1 MQLKPDNPHLNWQGV
16 VSIEKV
22 NGSIMPWRT
31 PHESHVLFPDPLLER
46 SAMPAGVR
54 ISFKSDTTHLSGS
67 IVEQRDAGMLDIVC
81 DGEFISSIDLKG
93 KNSFVFEG
101 LSNKEKLIELWLPQF
116 GRFQLRSLE
125 LDDGASLEP
134 YIDKRPRWITYG
146 SSITQCRSAASPTQT
161 WPGVVARDKGFN
173 LTCLGYGG
181 QCHLDS
187 MVARMIRDL
196 PAHYISMCLGIN
208 IQGASS
214 LGPRAF
220 RPAIIG
226 AVQII
231 REQHPD
237 IPIVLM
243 SPIYCPNRE
252 ENPNSVGFN
261 LQKMRDEVQAAADAL
276 QAYGDENINYVSGLD
291 VFGADFVD
299 LLPDNLHPDAEGYR
313 VMGKNFVTEV
323 ANRYFVED
331 EELPQ

>member
-1 MQLKPDNPHLNWQGV
+1 MQLKPDNPHLIWQGV

-22 NGSIMPWRT
+22 NDSIMPWRT
-31 PHESHVLFPDPLLER
+31 PYQEHILFPEPLLER

-54 ISFKSDTTHLSGS
+54 ISFKSNTSRISGS
-67 IVEQRDAGMLDIVC
+67 IVEQRETGLLDLCC
-81 DGEFISSIDLKG
+81 DGEFITSIDLKG
-93 KNSFVFEG
+93 KNSFTFEG
-101 LSNKEKLIELWLPQF
+101 LSNEEKLIELWLPQF

-134 YIDKRPRWITYG
+134 FIDKRPRWITYG

-161 WPGVVARDKGFN
+161 WPGIVARDKGFN

-187 MVARMIRDL
+187 MVARMIREL
-196 PAHYISMCLGIN
+196 PANFISMCLGIN

-226 AVQII
+226 AVQTI
-231 REQHPD
+231 REKHTH

-252 ENPNSVGFN
+252 ENPNAVGFN
-261 LQKMRDEVQAAADAL
+261 LQKMREDVQAAANAL
-276 QAYGDENINYVSGLD
+276 QSHGDENIHYVSGLD
-291 VFGADFVD
+291 VFGPDLVD
-299 LLPDNLHPDAEGYR
+299 LLPDKLHPDAEGYR
-313 VMGKNFVTEV
+313 MMGKNFGTEV
-323 ANRYFVED
+323 ANQYFVET
-331 EELPQ
+331 LTQ

>member
-1 MQLKPDNPHLNWQGV
+1 MHLKPDSPNLNWQGV
-16 VSIEKV
+16 VSVEKI
-22 NGSIMPWRT
+22 GDALMPWRT
-31 PHESHVLFPDPLLER
+31 PHEKHVLFPEPLLER

-54 ISFKSDTTHLSGS
+54 ISFRSNTTHISGS
-67 IVEQRDAGMLDIVC
+67 IVEQRDSGMLDLC
-81 DGEFISSIDLKG
+81 CNGEFIASSDLRG
-93 KNSFVFEG
+93 KNSFVFEN
-101 LSNKEKLIELWLPQF
+101 LPDKDKLIELWLPQF
-116 GRFQLRSLE
+116 GRFQLRNIE
-125 LDDGASLEP
+125 IDDGASIDP
-134 YIDKRPRWITYG
+134 YIDKRPKWITYG

-161 WPGVVARDKGFN
+161 WPGIAARSKNFN

-196 PAHYISMCLGIN
+196 PANYISMCLGIN

-231 REQHPD
+231 REKHTD

-252 ENPNSVGFN
+252 ENPNAVGFN
-261 LQKMRDEVQAAADAL
+261 LQKMRDEVQAAANAL
-276 QAYGDENINYVSGLD
+276 QSHGDENIHYVSGLD

-313 VMGKNFVTEV
+313 VMGNNFVNVV
-323 ANRYFVED
+323 ANEYFAD
-331 EELPQ
+331 

>member
-16 VSIEKV
+16 VSIEKT
-22 NGSIMPWRT
+22 NDSIMPWRT
-31 PHESHVLFPDPLLER
+31 PHEKHVLFPEPLLER

-54 ISFKSDTTHLSGS
+54 VSFRSNTTRISGS
-67 IVEQRDAGMLDIVC
+67 IVEQRESGMLDLC
-81 DGEFISSIDLKG
+81 CNGEFIGSFDLKG
-93 KNSFVFEG
+93 KNSFIFEN
-101 LSNKEKLIELWLPQF
+101 LSDKEKLIELWLPQF
-116 GRFQLRSLE
+116 GRFQLRNLNIN
-125 LDDGASLEP
+125 DGATLEP
-134 YIDKRPRWITYG
+134 FIDKRPRWITYG
-146 SSITQCRSAASPTQT
+146 SSITQCRSAASPIQT
-161 WPGVVARDKGFN
+161 WPGVVARDQNFN

-187 MVARMIRDL
+187 MVARMIRGL
-196 PAHYISMCLGIN
+196 PANFISMCLGIN

-231 REQHPD
+231 REKHSD

-252 ENPNSVGFN
+252 ENPNAVGFN
-261 LQKMRDEVQAAADAL
+261 LQKMREEVQAAADAL
-276 QAYGDENINYVSGLD
+276 QTYGDENIHYVSGLD
-291 VFGADFVD
+291 VFGPDYVD

-313 VMGKNFVTEV
+313 VMGKNFVNEV
-323 ANRYFVED
+323 AKKYFSD
-331 EELPQ
+331 SL

>member
-1 MQLKPDNPHLNWQGV
+1 MHLKPDSPNLNWQGV
-16 VSIEKV
+16 VSVEKT
-22 NGSIMPWRT
+22 GEALMPWRT
-31 PHESHVLFPDPLLER
+31 PHEMHVLFPEPLLER

-54 ISFKSDTTHLSGS
+54 ISFRSNTTYISGS
-67 IVEQRDAGMLDIVC
+67 ILEQRDSGMLDLC
-81 DGEFISSIDLKG
+81 CNGEFIASYDLRG
-93 KNSFVFEG
+93 KNSFVFDN
-101 LSNKEKLIELWLPQF
+101 LSDKDKLIELWLPQF
-116 GRFQLRSLE
+116 GRFQFRNIE
-125 LDDGASLEP
+125 IDDDATVEP
-134 YIDKRPRWITYG
+134 YIDKRPKWVTYG

-161 WPGVVARDKGFN
+161 WPGIVARSKNFN

-196 PAHYISMCLGIN
+196 PANYISMCLGIN

-231 REQHPD
+231 RETHTD

-261 LQKMRDEVQAAADAL
+261 LQKMREEVQAAANAL
-276 QAYGDENINYVSGLD
+276 QSYGDKNVHYVSGLD
-291 VFGADFVD
+291 VFGEDYVD

-313 VMGKNFVTEV
+313 VMGNNFVDVV
-323 ANRYFVED
+323 ANRYFVE
-331 EELPQ
+331 

>member
-16 VSIEKV
+16 VSIENV
-22 NGSIMPWRT
+22 NDSIMPWRT
-31 PHESHVLFPDPLLER
+31 PYEQHVLFPQPLLER

-54 ISFKSDTTHLSGS
+54 ISFRSNTTRISGS
-67 IVEQRDAGMLDIVC
+67 ILEQKDAGLLDLCC

-93 KNSFVFEG
+93 KNSFSFEG
-101 LSNKEKLIELWLPQF
+101 LTDSEKLIELWLPQF
-116 GRFQLRSLE
+116 GRFQLRNLA
-125 LDDGASLEP
+125 LDEGASLEP
-134 YIDKRPRWITYG
+134 FIDKRPRWITYG

-161 WPGVVARDKGFN
+161 WPAIAARDKGFN

-187 MVARMIRDL
+187 MIARMIREL
-196 PAHYISMCLGIN
+196 PANYISMCLGIN
-208 IQGASS
+208 IQGAAS

-231 REQHPD
+231 REKHID
-237 IPIVLM
+237 TPIVLM

-252 ENPNSVGFN
+252 ENPNAVGFN
-261 LQKMRDEVQAAADAL
+261 LQKMREEVQAAANAL
-276 QAYGDENINYVSGLD
+276 QSYGDENVHYVSGLD
-291 VFGADFVD
+291 VFGVD
-299 LLPDNLHPDAEGYR
+299 LVDFLPDNLHPDAEGYR

-323 ANRYFVED
+323 INKHFVE
-331 EELPQ
+331 